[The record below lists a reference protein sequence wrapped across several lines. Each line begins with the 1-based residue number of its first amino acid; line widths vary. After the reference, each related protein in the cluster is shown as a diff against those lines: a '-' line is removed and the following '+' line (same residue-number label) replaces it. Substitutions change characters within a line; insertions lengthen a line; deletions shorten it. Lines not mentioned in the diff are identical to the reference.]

1 LNICF
6 MHRHLTRALVFAKL
20 ELSPSLRWI
29 FSLKNNMLDIKN
41 FNAALD
47 QLASEKGI
55 SKEKILETI
64 DMALA
69 AAYKR
74 DYGKKTQIVRAKFDI
89 ATGKAEFWQVKLVV
103 DESMIK
109 SEEEIAE
116 EEAAKA
122 EGQEIKS
129 ERQETREAAR
139 EALGVE
145 SEIGAEGEIRK
156 VRFNADRHIM
166 LADAK
171 KTKKDAKA
179 GDELTFPLESK
190 EDYGRIAAQTAKQVI
205 LQRVREAERDSVFD
219 EFKEKE
225 GEVISGIVQRVEGR
239 LVFMDLGRTI
249 GVLPPDEQVRGER
262 YRIGERIKVLLLK
275 AEKMPRGPGVYLSRS
290 HPKLVAKLFEIEV
303 PEIASGAVEIKNV
316 AREAGSRTKIAVSSK
331 EEGIDPVGSC
341 VGQRGVRVTTVIA
354 ELGGEKIDI
363 IPWSED
369 NEKFISSAI
378 SPAKALEVEIDE
390 DIKHAKVTVAED
402 QLSLAIGKGGQ
413 NVRLAAKLT
422 GYKIDIRSRTG
433 ETVAEATSEGEVAG
447 EGIAAE

>member
-1 LNICF
+1 
-6 MHRHLTRALVFAKL
+6 
-20 ELSPSLRWI
+20 
-29 FSLKNNMLDIKN
+29 MLDIKN

-363 IPWSED
+363 VPSSED
-369 NEKFISSAI
+369 KEKFIASSL

-390 DIKHAKVTVAED
+390 EIKHAKVTVAED
-402 QLSLAIGKGGQ
+402 QLSLSIGKGGQ

-422 GYKIDIRSRTG
+422 GYKIDIRSRSG
-433 ETVAEATSEGEVAG
+433 ETIAEATSEGEVSG
-447 EGIAAE
+447 EGIAGN

>member
-1 LNICF
+1 
-6 MHRHLTRALVFAKL
+6 MDLTSYSVFAKL
-20 ELSPSLRWI
+20 KLSPSLRWI
-29 FSLKNNMLDIKN
+29 FLLKINMLDIKN

-171 KTKKDAKA
+171 KIKKDAKA

-433 ETVAEATSEGEVAG
+433 ETVAEATSEGEVVG

>member
-1 LNICF
+1 
-6 MHRHLTRALVFAKL
+6 
-20 ELSPSLRWI
+20 
-29 FSLKNNMLDIKN
+29 MLDIKN

-74 DYGKKTQIVRAKFDI
+74 DYGKKTQLIRAKFDI

-116 EEAAKA
+116 EEATKA

-139 EALGVE
+139 EALGADG
-145 SEIGAEGEIRK
+145 EIGAEGPPRLGEAGEIRK

-166 LADAK
+166 LIDAK
-171 KTKKDAKA
+171 KTKKDAKV

-225 GEVISGIVQRVEGR
+225 GEVLSGIVQRVEGR

-290 HPKLVAKLFEIEV
+290 HPRLVSKLFEIEV

-331 EEGIDPVGSC
+331 EENIDPVGSC

-390 DIKHAKVTVAED
+390 EIKHAKVTVAED

-422 GYKIDIRSRTG
+422 GYKIDIRSRGG
-433 ETVAEATSEGEVAG
+433 ETVAEATSEGEVSG
-447 EGIAAE
+447 EGIAGE

>member
-1 LNICF
+1 
-6 MHRHLTRALVFAKL
+6 
-20 ELSPSLRWI
+20 
-29 FSLKNNMLDIKN
+29 MLDIKN

-74 DYGKKTQIVRAKFDI
+74 DYGKKTQLIRAKFDI

-109 SEEEIAE
+109 SEEEIAAE
-116 EEAAKA
+116 ETAKA
-122 EGQEIKS
+122 EGQDIQS

-139 EALGVE
+139 EALGE
-145 SEIGAEGEIRK
+145 PADSLGNQAGEGEIRK

-171 KTKKDAKA
+171 KTRLPDGQVKKDLKP
-179 GDELTFPLESK
+179 GNEILFPLESK

-239 LVFMDLGRTI
+239 LVFLDLGRTI
-249 GVLPPDEQVRGER
+249 GVLPPDEQVHGER
-262 YRIGERIKVLLLK
+262 YRVGERIKVLLLK

-290 HPKLVAKLFEIEV
+290 HPRLVLKLFEIEV

-363 IPWSED
+363 VPWSED
-369 NEKFISSAI
+369 KEKFIASSL

-390 DIKHAKVTVAED
+390 EIKHAKVTVAED
-402 QLSLAIGKGGQ
+402 QLSLSIGKGGQ

-422 GYKIDIRSRTG
+422 GYKIDIRSRSG
-433 ETVAEATSEGEVAG
+433 ETIAEATSEGEVSG
-447 EGIAAE
+447 EGISGN

>member
-1 LNICF
+1 
-6 MHRHLTRALVFAKL
+6 
-20 ELSPSLRWI
+20 
-29 FSLKNNMLDIKN
+29 MLDIKN

-74 DYGKKTQIVRAKFDI
+74 DYGKKTQLIRAKFDI

-109 SEEEIAE
+109 SEKEIAE

-139 EALGVE
+139 EALGGE
-145 SEIGAEGEIRK
+145 SEIGTEGEVRK

-171 KTKKDAKA
+171 KTKKDAKV
-179 GDELTFPLESK
+179 GDELSFPLESK

-290 HPKLVAKLFEIEV
+290 HPRLVAKLFEIEV

-369 NEKFISSAI
+369 KEKFIASAI

-390 DIKHAKVTVAED
+390 EIKHAKVTVAED

-433 ETVAEATSEGEVAG
+433 ETVAEATSEGEVSG
-447 EGIAAE
+447 EGIARE

>member
-1 LNICF
+1 
-6 MHRHLTRALVFAKL
+6 
-20 ELSPSLRWI
+20 
-29 FSLKNNMLDIKN
+29 MLDLKN

-47 QLASEKGI
+47 QLTAEKGI
-55 SKEKILETI
+55 SKEKIMETI

-74 DYGKKTQIVRAKFDI
+74 DYGKKTQVVRAKFDP
-89 ATGKAEFWQVKLVV
+89 ATGKAEFWQVKTVV

-109 SEEEIAE
+109 SEEEIAK

-122 EGQEIKS
+122 AGGFEALS
-129 ERQETREAAR
+129 ERQEAREAAR
-139 EALGVE
+139 EALGGE
-145 SEIGAEGEIRK
+145 AEDAADGEIK
-156 VRFNADRHIM
+156 KIRFNPDRHIM
-166 LADAK
+166 LNEAK
-171 KTKKDAKA
+171 KLKKGAA
-179 GDELTFPLESK
+179 LGDELVFPLESK

-225 GEVISGIVQRVEGR
+225 GNVISGIVQRIEGR
-239 LVFMDLGRTI
+239 AVFLDLGRAI

-262 YRIGERIKVLLLK
+262 YRVGERIKTLLLSV
-275 AEKMPRGPGVYLSRS
+275 EKTPRGPGVYLSRS

-303 PEIASGAVEIKNV
+303 PEIASGVVEIKNV
-316 AREAGSRTKIAVSSK
+316 AREAGSRTKIAVASK
-331 EEGIDPVGSC
+331 EENIDPVGSC

-363 IPWSED
+363 VPWSED
-369 NEKFISSAI
+369 KEKFIASSV
-378 SPAKALEVEIDE
+378 SPAKVLEAEVDE
-390 DIKHAKVTVAED
+390 ARKQAKVTVSED

-422 GYKIDIRSRTG
+422 GYKIDIRSRSG
-433 ETVAEATSEGEVAG
+433 ETVAEATSEGEVVG